1 MIQSIDG
8 GRTWFVGGG
17 GVALVIVISQPII
30 EKIFEGWQSQL
41 GLKETSKG
49 RAVGSAGRCNCA
61 SLSSVE
67 VGEMMFAVLSKG
79 ASAWENLFAIMLCG
93 RPL

>member
-1 MIQSIDG
+1 M
-8 GRTWFVGGG
+8 
-17 GVALVIVISQPII
+17 
-30 EKIFEGWQSQL
+30 

-79 ASAWENLFAIMLCG
+79 ASAWENLFVIMLCG

>member
-1 MIQSIDG
+1 MAVTI
-8 GRTWFVGGG
+8 WFKGN
-17 GVALVIVISQPII
+17 I
-30 EKIFEGWQSQL
+30 EG
-41 GLKETSKG
+41 TS
-49 RAVGSAGRCNCA
+49 VGSAGRCNCA

-79 ASAWENLFAIMLCG
+79 ASAWENLFVIMLCG